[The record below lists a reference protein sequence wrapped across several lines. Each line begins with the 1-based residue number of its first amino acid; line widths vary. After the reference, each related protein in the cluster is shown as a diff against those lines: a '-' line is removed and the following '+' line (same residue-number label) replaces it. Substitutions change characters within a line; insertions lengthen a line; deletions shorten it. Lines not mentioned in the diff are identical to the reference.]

1 MNEYEYLIEINA
13 IKSLIVKADTQE
25 DADAK
30 AITIITTETIPV
42 TQEDITSI
50 EVVDSYEYDF

>member
-13 IKSLIVKADTQE
+13 IKSLVVKADTQE